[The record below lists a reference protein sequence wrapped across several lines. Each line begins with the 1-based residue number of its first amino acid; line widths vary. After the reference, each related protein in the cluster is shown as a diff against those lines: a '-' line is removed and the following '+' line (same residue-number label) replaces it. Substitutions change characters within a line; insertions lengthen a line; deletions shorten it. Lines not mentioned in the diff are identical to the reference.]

1 MKFLVIAVF
10 LFTSPRTFSMRNRAA
25 LPLRSISIILQKS
38 RTIKIFS
45 RRLHSSLK
53 AEDVSSADSSLFS
66 FGVIA
71 DIQYVDA
78 PDAMNFQNTTMR
90 RYRQSFDTFKDA
102 ITSWDQLVEPPK
114 CAIVLGDILDGKSA
128 TMMNQE
134 KCINDVLQAS
144 SGASY
149 EMLYC
154 FGNHCHY
161 SFSREDLFL
170 KLSPRFLLS
179 EVASEVHSESKK
191 STIDPSF
198 GGTCSPSK
206 LFYDWSPYPD
216 WRFISLDCYD
226 ISLIGA
232 SSEGNKKIA
241 EDLLAKNNP
250 NDLTIGSGWFNGLS
264 YDMRRW
270 VPYNGGISTE
280 QLNWLKIVLKRSNE
294 NNEKVVIFCHQPVYA
309 PNKPQSLV
317 WNAEETL
324 AIIREHGNVVIWIAG
339 HDHGG
344 QVGERGA
351 PHGSSPFRSSLIQ
364 PSIVKSNNIQNFLG
378 VRTIVCNIL
387 RIA

>member
-1 MKFLVIAVF
+1 MKYLVIAVF
-10 LFTSPRTFSMRNRAA
+10 LYTSPRTFSMRNRAT
-25 LPLRSISIILQKS
+25 LPLRSISNNWQKS
-38 RTIKIFS
+38 QTIKVLS
-45 RRLHSSLK
+45 SRLHSTS
-53 AEDVSSADSSLFS
+53 ESEGVSSTDSSLFS

-102 ITSWDQLVEPPK
+102 ISSWDQLVDPPK

-134 KCINDVLQAS
+134 KCIDDVLQAS

-161 SFSREDLFL
+161 SFSRKELFL

-179 EVASEVHSESKK
+179 EGAAEVHSESKK

-198 GGTCSPSK
+198 GGICSPSK

-241 EDLLAKNNP
+241 EDLLARNNP
-250 NDLTIGSGWFNGLS
+250 NDLTIGTGWFNGLS

-270 VPYNGGISTE
+270 VPYNGGISIE
-280 QLNWLKIVLKRSNE
+280 QLNWLKIVLTRSYE

-317 WNAEETL
+317 WNAEEAL
-324 AIIREHGNVVIWIAG
+324 AVIREHGNVVMWIAG

-344 QVGERGA
+344 QVCERGA
-351 PHGSSPFRSSLIQ
+351 PHCSSPSHTLLIQ
-364 PSIVKSNNIQNFLG
+364 SSTVKSRTLQDYLG
-378 VRTIVCNIL
+378 G
-387 RIA
+387 